1 MMPKPWLFVRMD
13 RIGDLILTLPVD
25 QLPQLQGAKVTWMI
39 TRGLGPFAESAVPA
53 RKFFEFDRA
62 FSLLNFFKFYQLLRK
77 EHFYGAV
84 VFHAPWW
91 VSLALW
97 SAGVHF
103 RIGPRSQWHSFLFL
117 NRTFRQKRSE
127 ARFHEFEY
135 NHRLVL
141 DGMGYSEAASPLKP
155 LALQAAGGDQVL
167 RAHGLH
173 GRSYFVVH
181 PGMGGSARNWP
192 HEFYVEWIRRMSAE
206 GTVAVTGTPADAGWL
221 EPVEKALAA
230 APSVVWL
237 DGKLDTKEWLAVL
250 AGARAVLAPSTGTI
264 HAAASLGVPA
274 LGIYSPVKVQAP
286 KRWGPLGNFA
296 KAVVPQVDCPGYF
309 ECIGEKCQYYDCMK
323 TLTPEHIAGEV
334 RRLAAMRDER

>member
-1 MMPKPWLFVRMD
+1 
-13 RIGDLILTLPVD
+13 
-25 QLPQLQGAKVTWMI
+25 
-39 TRGLGPFAESAVPA
+39 
-53 RKFFEFDRA
+53 
-62 FSLLNFFKFYQLLRK
+62 
-77 EHFYGAV
+77 
-84 VFHAPWW
+84 
-91 VSLALW
+91 
-97 SAGVHF
+97 
-103 RIGPRSQWHSFLFL
+103 
-117 NRTFRQKRSE
+117 
-127 ARFHEFEY
+127 
-135 NHRLVL
+135 
-141 DGMGYSEAASPLKP
+141 
-155 LALQAAGGDQVL
+155 
-167 RAHGLH
+167 
-173 GRSYFVVH
+173 
-181 PGMGGSARNWP
+181 
-192 HEFYVEWIRRMSAE
+192 YVEWIRRMSAE

-221 EPVEKALAA
+221 EPVKKALAA